1 MFPLLSNTIFVNRT
15 TNNRVMG
22 EARKKT
28 KVIIVED
35 NRYMMKLY
43 EEYVLKSDDAMIAG
57 TFSNIASVKAY
68 FENGGRADFVILD
81 IQLHDG
87 NGLQLIPFVKSF
99 NDRTKIIVA
108 TTYIEFKKYREDLNI
123 DFFLDKMGDLHKIAS
138 ILNDEGERLKEKEVE
153 RKRTNLEA

>member
-1 MFPLLSNTIFVNRT
+1 
-15 TNNRVMG
+15 MG
-22 EARKKT
+22 EEKGTT

-43 EEYVLKSDDAMIAG
+43 KEYVIKSEDAKLAG
-57 TFSNIASVKAY
+57 TFSDIASVKAY

-99 NDRTKIIVA
+99 NELTRIIVA
-108 TTYIEFKKYREDLNI
+108 TTYVEFKRYREELNI
-123 DFFLDKMGDLHKIAS
+123 DFFLDKMGDLHKIAG
-138 ILNDEGERLKEKEVE
+138 ILNDEGERLREEKLKESEQI
-153 RKRTNLEA
+153 

>member
-1 MFPLLSNTIFVNRT
+1 
-15 TNNRVMG
+15 MG
-22 EARKKT
+22 EEKKTT

-43 EEYVLKSDDAMIAG
+43 KEYVIKSEDAKLAG
-57 TFSNIASVKAY
+57 TFSDIASVKAY

-99 NDRTKIIVA
+99 NELTRILVA
-108 TTYIEFKKYREDLNI
+108 TTYVEFKRYREELNI
-123 DFFLDKMGDLHKIAS
+123 DFFLDKMGDLYKIAG
-138 ILNDEGERLKEKEVE
+138 ILNDEGERLREKEIE